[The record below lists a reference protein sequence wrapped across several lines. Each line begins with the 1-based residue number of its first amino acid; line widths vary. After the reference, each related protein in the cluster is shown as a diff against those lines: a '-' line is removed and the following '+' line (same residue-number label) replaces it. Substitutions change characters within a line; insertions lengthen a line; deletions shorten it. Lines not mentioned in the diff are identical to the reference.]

1 MKIRKR
7 LALLSGVILIIS
19 SVVAIPAHAAQTFS
33 GTEDSIIDITPVKSP
48 SIITFTYSGEG
59 VFSAS
64 PVDESGKEGLPYQLQ
79 IGDFTGTYFQKT
91 PTKPIVALAVKG
103 TGQWSITVNSLKS
116 AQVMGSKSGS
126 GSGTQV
132 ISVGKATSGIKRITW
147 SHSGEG
153 VFAVTPIDGK
163 GKARFPLFLKIGNY
177 SGTVM
182 LPSGTQYF
190 EIKADGAWTYSIK

>member
-1 MKIRKR
+1 MT
-7 LALLSGVILIIS
+7 S
-19 SVVAIPAHAAQTFS
+19 SVGIIPAQAAQTFS

-79 IGDFTGTYFQKT
+79 IGDFSGTYFQKT

-103 TGQWSITVNSLKS
+103 TGQWSITVNPLKS

-132 ISVGKATSGIKRITW
+132 ISLGKATSGIKRITW

-177 SGTVM
+177 TGTVM
-182 LPSGTQYF
+182 LPSVTQYF

>member
-1 MKIRKR
+1 MKIQKR
-7 LALLSGVILIIS
+7 LALASVMILMAS
-19 SVVAIPAHAAQTFS
+19 SVAIIPAQAAQTVS
-33 GTEDSIIDITPVKSP
+33 GVEDSIVDITPIKTP
-48 SIITFTYSGEG
+48 SIISFTYVGEG

-64 PVDESGKEGLPYQLQ
+64 PVDETGKEGLPYQLQ
-79 IGDFTGTYFQKT
+79 IGDFSGSYFQKT
-91 PTKPIVALAVKG
+91 PTKPIVALAIKG
-103 TGQWSITVNSLKS
+103 TGEWTITVSPLKS
-116 AQVMGSKSGS
+116 APVMSSKSGN
-126 GSGTQV
+126 GNGTQV
-132 ISVGKATSGIKRITW
+132 ISLGKATSGIKRITW

-190 EIKADGAWTYSIK
+190 EIKADGTWTYSIK